1 MDAQCSVFI
10 NMGKVLLRIKEQNDL
25 NNSVRVSLIFIHLT
39 QREAESSVYT
49 SGSGLKVS
57 S

>member
-1 MDAQCSVFI
+1 MDAQCGVFI
-10 NMGKVLLRIKEQNDL
+10 NMGKVRTKEQNDL

-57 S
+57 I